1 MSYEPGREP
10 QAPDTYFRLDSDWR
24 RRTAWAADTLAG
36 LHDLGVLVPVEIDYE
51 NPVTYLHAT
60 IWSLRNDW
68 EADRPMPNEDELQHW
83 VERIIALSIEG
94 GNDDG

>member
-1 MSYEPGREP
+1 MSDQLDRHAKSGDTSAVKAWVVPG
-10 QAPDTYFRLDSDWR
+10 
-24 RRTAWAADTLAG
+24 
-36 LHDLGVLVPVEIDYE
+36 EIDYE

-83 VERIIALSIEG
+83 VERIIALGIEG
-94 GNDDG
+94 GDDG